1 MTRTKKL
8 IEVSMPIEAINTACA
23 REKSIR
29 HGHPSTLHIYWARR
43 PLAAARAVLF
53 AQLIDDPGSRPDR
66 FPTEEA
72 QDAERQRLHQ
82 LIERAVRW
90 EATTDESLLAEL
102 ESELK
107 IQFPEGLPT
116 VLDPFA
122 GGGAI
127 PMEALRMGLP
137 TEASDLNPLA
147 VLLNKAMIEIP
158 QKFLDAAS
166 LNTSEEY
173 QTPEGMGFLGLA
185 NDVRYFAREVLAQV
199 EKNIGQNYPKAMHD
213 GKECTVIAWVWARTV
228 ENPNPAQP
236 VQVPLVKSWVL
247 SKRKGNEAYIQPI
260 WENGQLTYEV
270 RHGVPTDPKLLQGT
284 FDRKGAVSI
293 IDGTP
298 IPLAYIKEQG
308 LKVGFGEH
316 LMAVIADT
324 PNGRAYLSP
333 TKLHLSASRVGDI
346 EIDLPNAKLSENA
359 NNCWTPAYGLTH
371 LQDLFTKRQ
380 LNFYQEMSLALK
392 NLSPGSGLLPKTLDF
407 HSVSQVTHEYAAAI
421 STYLALAMSR
431 TMDYGNSLCTWHN
444 GRDTIGHLFSKQ
456 VIPMAWDFVESNP
469 FSNSTGNFFGQV
481 SWIAKA
487 IEKAPKRK
495 PAVVSQKDASNRDYQ
510 GFAVSTDPPYYD
522 NVGYADL
529 SDFFYPWLRHN
540 LRETNPELFATVA
553 TPKSEELVADKV
565 RQGSKDSARDFFVEG
580 FNSVFSN
587 MSEARSDIPITVY
600 YAYKQ
605 TDTSSDG
612 TVSTGW
618 ETLLNGIIAAGFEIT
633 ATWPVRTEMANRTI
647 GLGSNA
653 LASSVVLACRQRPGS
668 ASAASRRA
676 LVSAL
681 RTELPGALRQLIA
694 SDISPVDLAQSAI
707 GPGMSVFSRYT
718 SVQEPDGS
726 LMRVR
731 DALSIIN
738 DELDKLLDDQDAD
751 MDPDSRFCMTWYKQ
765 YGWQVATSGQ
775 AEQLATAKD
784 TTLNDLVRSGIFE
797 ARAGKARLLRPSEV
811 AHEWDPETDFRVSI
825 WECVVRLSGVLEK
838 DGVDRVASLM
848 AKIDKRVGLE
858 RVKAMAFFA
867 YHTAEKLGN
876 SKDAGL
882 FNMLVG
888 MWSDIT
894 IASQSSHT
902 RSITPALFDD
912 SDENDS
918 GDENDS

>member
-1 MTRTKKL
+1 LTRTKKL

-199 EKNIGQNYPKAMHD
+199 EKKIGQNYPKVIHE
-213 GKECTVIAWVWARTV
+213 GEECNVIAWMWARTV
-228 ENPNPAQP
+228 QNPNPALP

-247 SKRKGNEAYIQPI
+247 SKKKAREAYIKPI
-260 WENGQLTYEV
+260 WENGNLTYEV
-270 RHGVPTDPKLLQGT
+270 RKGLPKEESLKQGT

-293 IDGTP
+293 VDGTP
-298 IPLAYIKEQG
+298 IPLAYIKEEGRRVG
-308 LKVGFGEH
+308 LGSH
-316 LMAVIADT
+316 LLAVILDT
-324 PNGRAYLSP
+324 RKGRAYV
-333 TKLHLSASRVGDI
+333 SASDLHASASKVEDLQI
-346 EIDLPNAKLSENA
+346 ELPNIKLSQNV
-359 NNCWTPAYGLTH
+359 NNCWTSPYGLTSLH
-371 LQDLFTKRQ
+371 DLFTKRQ
-380 LNFYQEMSLALK
+380 LTFYQLMSDAL
-392 NLSPGSGLLPKTLDF
+392 NDLMASEELIGTGSTDQIESGHKAD
-407 HSVSQVTHEYAAAI
+407 YASAI
-421 STYLALAMSR
+421 ATYIALAMSR
-431 TMDYGNSLCTWHN
+431 TMDYGNSLCSWHSGAEKMRN
-444 GRDTIGHLFSKQ
+444 LFSKQ
-456 VIPMAWDFVESNP
+456 VISMAWDYAESNP
-469 FSNSTGNFFGQV
+469 FSGSTGNFLGQAEWV
-481 SWIAKA
+481 AKA
-487 IEKAPKRK
+487 IQKAPKRK
-495 PAVVSQKDASNRDYQ
+495 PAIVSQRNASNRDYQ

-540 LRETNPELFATVA
+540 LRETNPELFATVS

-765 YGWQVATSGQ
+765 YGWEVATSGQ

-784 TTLNDLVRSGIFE
+784 TTVNDLVRSGIFE

-838 DGVDRVASLM
+838 DGVDRAASLM
-848 AKIDKRVGLE
+848 AKIDRRAGLE

-888 MWSDIT
+888 MWGDIT
-894 IASQSSHT
+894 TASQSSHT

-912 SDENDS
+912 SDSNDS
-918 GDENDS
+918 GEDNDS

>member
-72 QDAERQRLHQ
+72 QDAERRRLHQ

-90 EATTDESLLAEL
+90 EATTDESILAEL

-127 PMEALRMGLP
+127 PIEALRMGLP

-166 LNTSEEY
+166 INTSEEY

-199 EKNIGQNYPKAMHD
+199 EKKIGKNYPKVMHN
-213 GKECTVIAWVWARTV
+213 GNECTVIAWVWARTV

-236 VQVPLVKSWVL
+236 VQVPLLKSWVL
-247 SKRKGNEAYIQPI
+247 SKRKGNEAFIQPI
-260 WENGQLTYEV
+260 WVNGQLTYEV
-270 RHGVPTDPKLLQGT
+270 KKGIPTDPKLLQGT

-333 TKLHLSASRVGDI
+333 SELQSSASRVEDI

-359 NNCWTPAYGLTH
+359 NNCWTPSYGLTH

-380 LNFYQEMSLALK
+380 LTFYQEMSYALEK
-392 NLSPGSGLLPKTLDF
+392 MRKEFAAEMADSVVSGPK
-407 HSVSQVTHEYAAAI
+407 EYRMSAI
-421 STYLALAMSR
+421 ATYLALSISR
-431 TMDYGNSLCTWHN
+431 TMDRGNSLCSWDVS
-444 GRDTIGHLFSKQ
+444 RDSIRNLFSKQ

-469 FSNSTGNFFGQV
+469 FSRSTGSFLGQV
-481 SWIAKA
+481 AWVCKA
-487 IEKAPKRK
+487 IEKAPKRQ
-495 PAVVSQKDASNRDYQ
+495 PALVSQKDASNRDYQ

-529 SDFFYPWLRHN
+529 SDFFYPWLRYN
-540 LRETNPELFATVA
+540 LRDTNRELFATVA

-580 FNSVFSN
+580 LNSVFLN

-653 LASSVVLACRQRPGS
+653 LASSVVLACRQRRGS
-668 ASAASRRA
+668 ASADSRRA
-676 LVSAL
+676 FVSSL
-681 RTELPGALRQLIA
+681 RAELPNALRQLIA
-694 SDISPVDLAQSAI
+694 SDISPVDFAQSAI
-707 GPGMSVFSRYT
+707 GPGMSVFSRYA

-726 LMRVR
+726 SMRVR
-731 DALSIIN
+731 DALAIIN
-738 DELDKLLDDQDAD
+738 DELDRLLDDQDGD

-765 YGWQVATSGQ
+765 YGWGVSTSGQ

-784 TTLNDLVRSGIFE
+784 TTVNDLVRSGIFE

-811 AHEWDPETDFRVSI
+811 AHEWDPESDFRVSI
-825 WECVVRLSGVLEK
+825 WECVVRLSGVLEQ
-838 DGVDRVASLM
+838 DGVDRVATLIT
-848 AKIDKRVGLE
+848 KIDKRVGLE

-912 SDENDS
+912 SDANDS